1 MHTNDIFIVGLN
13 NDEINFDSINY
24 DLLNQHLYRVQK
36 TSKKEKSFEFN
47 FRLATASSLDNKN
60 QEISIQSFKKWVEL
74 NPIKVKISVSGKISK
89 L

>member
-1 MHTNDIFIVGLN
+1 MFVIGLN
-13 NDEINFDSINY
+13 EDEINWSSLEYDEINK
-24 DLLNQHLYRVQK
+24 HLYRVQK

-47 FRLATASSLDNKN
+47 FRLSIASSLDDKR

-74 NPIKVKISVSGKISK
+74 NPIKVKISVSGKIQK